1 MKKQTFFLLTVTVV
15 ILLTGCFSSWNGG
28 DGTITISFGGSSG
41 RSVEPTDPD
50 FWEKVSHN
58 IELSGSTTR
67 TIPVPVGAKSF
78 HAEVKPGL
86 LHITVTAIFDDK
98 PYAKG
103 SESVVVYPGGNT
115 PVAIEMEREPVTS
128 VPVDVDIVI
137 TFDQIE
143 HPDIKLNDVN
153 IILSK
158 NDSTTEITITL
169 ENEYLYKSINWHING
184 ITGTGESFILDA
196 ANPVYNSIGK
206 HELTLEVVVLKNDTD
221 WPYTKIIEFE
231 VID

>member
-103 SESVVVYPGGNT
+103 SKSVVVYPGENT
-115 PVAIEMEREPVTS
+115 PVTIEMERI
-128 VPVDVDIVI
+128 VP
-137 TFDQIE
+137 E
-143 HPDIKLNDVN
+143 
-153 IILSK
+153 
-158 NDSTTEITITL
+158 
-169 ENEYLYKSINWHING
+169 
-184 ITGTGESFILDA
+184 TGTGNVKILPWDDKAGKIFVNGKEVSAPITINQNTTPDSFTARYEGDANTEEIEWYLFGRLISKGNREIIILAENYFPGNYQLLVKVEID
-196 ANPVYNSIGK
+196 
-206 HELTLEVVVLKNDTD
+206 DQ
-221 WPYTKIIEFE
+221 PYSTEIEFTVAE
-231 VID
+231 